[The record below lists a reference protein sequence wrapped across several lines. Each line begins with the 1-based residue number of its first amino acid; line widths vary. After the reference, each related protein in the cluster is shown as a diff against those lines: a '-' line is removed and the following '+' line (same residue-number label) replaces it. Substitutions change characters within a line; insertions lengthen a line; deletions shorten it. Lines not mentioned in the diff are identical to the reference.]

1 MTANRSYCASQ
12 KQPATPSGMLKF
24 PIPCFST
31 TAYLRMSKNKRAE
44 NLKIILK
51 KDAPPLDRRAER
63 VFTAA
68 GFPAISDTPKQLS
81 SAARRSGLSGA
92 AFRGTESARCGERE
106 PRGHPSC
113 VSTSRAARAP
123 VQLPGCTRTCASR
136 PHPAERVRSLSPLP
150 PVKRYKIEQKPAR
163 RRALPR
169 PPRLRSP
176 SLPGLASRLRSA
188 AHSSRHVQPGAGPP
202 ARPPPPRSPIPP
214 PLSAWVGSGRGGQAA
229 RRGSAPLPSSRRRD
243 WGAGRRGRGEAALC
257 RRRGDAPDG
266 ADPPLPPRA
275 GAELSAPG
283 GASAA
288 GPKMAVP

>member
-1 MTANRSYCASQ
+1 M
-12 KQPATPSGMLKF
+12 
-24 PIPCFST
+24 
-31 TAYLRMSKNKRAE
+31 
-44 NLKIILK
+44 
-51 KDAPPLDRRAER
+51 
-63 VFTAA
+63 
-68 GFPAISDTPKQLS
+68 
-81 SAARRSGLSGA
+81 
-92 AFRGTESARCGERE
+92 
-106 PRGHPSC
+106 
-113 VSTSRAARAP
+113 STSRAARAP

-243 WGAGRRGRGEAALC
+243 WGAGRRGRGRRPCAAAEETPLTGRTRRC
-257 RRRGDAPDG
+257 RPVRERSPPRRGAPRQ
-266 ADPPLPPRA
+266 L
-275 GAELSAPG
+275 APKWRSHEV
-283 GASAA
+283 AV
-288 GPKMAVP
+288 GP